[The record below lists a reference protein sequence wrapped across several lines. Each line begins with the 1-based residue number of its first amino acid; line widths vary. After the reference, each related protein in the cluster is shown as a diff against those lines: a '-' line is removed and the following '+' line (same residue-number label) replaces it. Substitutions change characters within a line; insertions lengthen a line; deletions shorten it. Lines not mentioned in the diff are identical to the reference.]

1 MRMGQNESFRAAA
14 AECVEAAAKSTD
26 PAAAA
31 ALLLM
36 AQKWLDLAHQCA
48 EPNALLAL
56 AVDEFNRK
64 QLGAAT

>member
-1 MRMGQNESFRAAA
+1 MGQNEGFRAAA
-14 AECVEAAAKSTD
+14 AECVAAAARSTD

-48 EPNALLAL
+48 EPNVLLAL

-64 QLGAAT
+64 QLAATI